1 MKTFDELKVGDEI
14 VQYIKDKKTENV
26 IEEISKV
33 YNIFQ
38 NTIIFGDGGEP
49 IISTKHINLALDNG
63 KAAIVERDKSV
74 DTKHIYSDEQII
86 TSTGEL
92 IDLDWE

>member
-38 NTIIFGDGGEP
+38 NTIIFGDGRTQTNKD
-49 IISTKHINLALDNG
+49 IKMD
-63 KAAIVERDKSV
+63 
-74 DTKHIYSDEQII
+74 
-86 TSTGEL
+86 
-92 IDLDWE
+92 